1 MHVLHRQVKPNMSF
15 SVLRSVKKGLPRK
28 VSKSRR
34 GVRCR
39 RLSNLVFDQ
48 MECLLGRA
56 RFALDV
62 SRKYDPKHSCQIRYR
77 SSPCLL
83 PNSRLL
89 LCVQRTQCAGKNT
102 WHYQLPSS
110 PIDSMMMR
118 SVLLAT
124 APISL
129 IPRPLHRRWPATRA
143 CESCRTRVLS
153 WPKMFMRS
161 KGATVD
167 LACQAAQLH
176 IMVCGRS
183 WPRRGDSLCYDR
195 Y

>member
-28 VSKSRR
+28 VRKSRR

-39 RLSNLVFDQ
+39 RCPIWCSIKWNVYLAVPDLRLMFLENMIQNIAVKS
-48 MECLLGRA
+48 GI
-56 RFALDV
+56 ALHRV
-62 SRKYDPKHSCQIRYR
+62 CSQ
-77 SSPCLL
+77 
-83 PNSRLL
+83 NSRLL

-143 CESCRTRVLS
+143 CESCRTQVLS
-153 WPKMFMRS
+153 S
-161 KGATVD
+161 AQNVD
-167 LACQAAQLH
+167 AE
-176 IMVCGRS
+176 
-183 WPRRGDSLCYDR
+183 
-195 Y
+195 